1 MDGLHF
7 CRPFFKEDGGDTGGR
22 HFFLNT
28 LRGDAGEVRSTLWSA
43 VSGSARRLHLYCY
56 GGYAI
61 YVGYVAHT
69 QNPNA
74 MYDKG
79 KFHLPL
85 WYDGPANL
93 MPDIVK
99 RRMC

>member
-1 MDGLHF
+1 M
-7 CRPFFKEDGGDTGGR
+7 
-22 HFFLNT
+22 
-28 LRGDAGEVRSTLWSA
+28 
-43 VSGSARRLHLYCY
+43 LHLYCY